1 MKKIAYTYCV
11 VRYVHD
17 PAAGEMLNIGV
28 LLFAPDANYLGLQLE
43 ARYERLSGAFAGFDG
58 ENYKRVLRRLES
70 AVEAIQARPA
80 RSELLFDVVAPL
92 QNLTEIT
99 HTICPDE
106 DLSFRFGVP
115 LAGIATDPEEALAR
129 IFDRLV
135 ASQCDYKRDERRS
148 DEQVWADFQPAL
160 QRQKVH
166 RALQP
171 KSFEAE
177 GFEIKFEHSFK
188 NERWHVLQPVS
199 LDYARV
205 ESIRNRVT
213 RLLGDATALQGN
225 EEVGKLYLLLGKPM
239 QEKHQEDYEKAKR
252 LLHKMP
258 VEHEL
263 VEAKQA
269 QHFAQ
274 ELAQYMRE
282 HGVINEE
289 TVAAH

>member
-28 LLFAPDANYLGLQLE
+28 LLFAPETNYLGIQLE
-43 ARYERLSGAFAGFDG
+43 SRYERLSGTFAGFDG
-58 ENYKRVLRRLES
+58 ENYKRVLRQLEN
-70 AVEAIQARPA
+70 AVATIQAR
-80 RSELLFDVVAPL
+80 STNQLFPL
-92 QNLTEIT
+92 FEPLENLADIT
-99 HTICPDE
+99 RKIWPDE

-115 LAGIATDPEEALAR
+115 LAGVATDPAEALSR
-129 IFDRLV
+129 LFDRLV
-135 ASQCDYKRDERRS
+135 VSQCDYKKDERRS
-148 DEQVWADFQPAL
+148 DEHVWADFQPAL
-160 QRQKVH
+160 SQQKVH

-171 KSFEAE
+171 KAFEVE

-205 ESIRNRVT
+205 EGIRNRVT

-225 EEVGKLYLLLGKPM
+225 EEIGKVYLLLGKPT
-239 QEKHQEDYEKAKR
+239 QEKHQGDYEKAKK

-263 VEAKQA
+263 VEANRA
-269 QHFAQ
+269 QSFAH
-274 ELAQYMRE
+274 ELAHYMRE
-282 HGVINEE
+282 HGVISGEPD
-289 TVAAH
+289 VK